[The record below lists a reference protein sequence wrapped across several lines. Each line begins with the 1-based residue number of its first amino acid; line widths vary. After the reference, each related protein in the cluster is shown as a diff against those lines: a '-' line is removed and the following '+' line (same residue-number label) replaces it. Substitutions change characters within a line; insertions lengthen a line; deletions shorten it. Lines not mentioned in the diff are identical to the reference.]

1 MSILKDFITLVEGEG
16 DSVDIKTLF
25 VDDAERHRWEK
36 MVEVF
41 EHIQID
47 RVSEGLK
54 SVGTK
59 YNLSRD
65 EEINIL
71 AYVKFLELMVMKM
84 DMIKKAQNLH
94 FLMVSILISNSFWLS
109 RKMHFWSDKN
119 FTQYLPSF

>member
-1 MSILKDFITLVEGEG
+1 MSILKDFIALVEGEG
-16 DSVDIKTLF
+16 ESVDIKSLF

-47 RVSEGLK
+47 RVREGLK
-54 SVGTK
+54 SVSTK
-59 YNLSRD
+59 YNLTRD

-84 DMIKKAQNLH
+84 DMIKEQSDLREGFH
-94 FLMVSILISNSFWLS
+94 SFS
-109 RKMHFWSDKN
+109 PSQSDDDGRM
-119 FTQYLPSF
+119 YG

>member
-1 MSILKDFITLVEGEG
+1 MSILKDFIALVEGEG
-16 DSVDIKTLF
+16 DSVDIRTLF

-47 RVSEGLK
+47 KVGEGLK
-54 SVGTK
+54 SVSTK

-71 AYVKFLELMVMKM
+71 AYVKFLELMVIKM
-84 DMIKKAQNLH
+84 DMIKKEESGLREGFH
-94 FLMVSILISNSFWLS
+94 SFS
-109 RKMHFWSDKN
+109 
-119 FTQYLPSF
+119 PSQTDYNGSMYN

>member
-1 MSILKDFITLVEGEG
+1 MSILKDFIALVEGEG
-16 DSVDIKTLF
+16 DSVDIRELF
-25 VDDAERHRWEK
+25 EDDEERHRWEK

-84 DMIKKAQNLH
+84 DMIKKEEASDLRGGFH
-94 FLMVSILISNSFWLS
+94 SFS
-109 RKMHFWSDKN
+109 PSQSDDDDGRM
-119 FTQYLPSF
+119 YG

>member
-1 MSILKDFITLVEGEG
+1 MSILKDFIALVEGEG

-41 EHIQID
+41 ENIQID

-54 SVGTK
+54 SVSTK
-59 YNLSRD
+59 YNLTRD

-71 AYVKFLELMVMKM
+71 AYVKFLELMVIKM
-84 DMIKKAQNLH
+84 EMIKKQEGDDTNGEGFH
-94 FLMVSILISNSFWLS
+94 SF
-109 RKMHFWSDKN
+109 F
-119 FTQYLPSF
+119 PSPTDPDDGRMYG

>member
-1 MSILKDFITLVEGEG
+1 MSILKDFIALVEGEG
-16 DSVDIKTLF
+16 DSVDIRELF
-25 VDDAERHRWEK
+25 EDDEERHRWEK

-71 AYVKFLELMVMKM
+71 AYVKFLELMVIKM
-84 DMIKKAQNLH
+84 DAFKNQDKGE
-94 FLMVSILISNSFWLS
+94 VSSYSPPQSSNFGGS
-109 RKMHFWSDKN
+109 M
-119 FTQYLPSF
+119 YG